1 MHVDGRPL
9 SLLEVALVEAHLVG
23 GNCSGMEHAST
34 PLFRR
39 HRECCSFHSARR
51 QGTDVPC
58 GCMAKTRAEAFSSST
73 AVPYSSLSFAPR
85 RTSGKEMEG

>member
-34 PLFRR
+34 PLFAATVNAALFTR
-39 HRECCSFHSARR
+39 ARR

-73 AVPYSSLSFAPR
+73 AVPYSYLSFAPR